1 MNILHVKYAVEV
13 AKTLS
18 ISKAAENLYTTQPNL
33 SRAINELES
42 SLGITIFRRMSKG
55 VAVTPEGEEFL
66 GYAKKIVTQLEELEE
81 LYSGERREKQR
92 FSICVPRASYI
103 SEAFS
108 EFAKN
113 IQTDKPAEIFY
124 KETNSM
130 RTINNVLKEEYELGI
145 VRYQETFDEY
155 FNKMFE
161 DKKLIAE
168 TLTTFS
174 YRLLV
179 SEKNPLTKKDSVY
192 PQDLADFIEIAH
204 SDPYVPSLP
213 LIDVKKAELSEFV
226 DKRIF
231 VFERGSQFRLLEE
244 VPNTFIWVSPMPKDL
259 LTKYSLV
266 ELECKDNRKR
276 YKDVLI
282 YRSGYKLTDLDNSFI
297 ASLKSAVK
305 EIVNP

>member
-42 SLGITIFRRMSKG
+42 SLGISIFRRMSKG

-66 GYAKKIVTQLEELEE
+66 GYAKKIVAQLEELEE
-81 LYSGERREKQR
+81 IYSGERREKQR

-108 EFAKN
+108 RFAKE
-113 IQTDKPAEIFY
+113 IRTDKPAEIFY

-161 DKKLIAE
+161 DKKLTAE
-168 TLTTFS
+168 TLTSFS

-179 SEKNPLTKKDSVY
+179 SEKNPLTKKESVF

-244 VPNTFIWVSPMPKDL
+244 VPNTFIWVSPMPQDL
-259 LTKYSLV
+259 LTKYNLV

-297 ASLKSAVK
+297 VSLKSAVK
-305 EIVNP
+305 EFVNP